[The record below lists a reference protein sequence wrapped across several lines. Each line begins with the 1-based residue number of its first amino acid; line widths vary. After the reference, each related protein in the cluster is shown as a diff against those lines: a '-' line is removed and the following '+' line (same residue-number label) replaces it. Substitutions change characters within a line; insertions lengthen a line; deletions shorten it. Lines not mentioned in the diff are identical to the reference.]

1 MKTEAGPSALPILPS
16 RTLTSK
22 VSRSPSSLAEVSS
35 TTASLTL
42 EPSLENTDT
51 VAFGGS
57 LAKLPVCQI
66 ATMSGVTMWP
76 TLRTGR
82 LVKSVALGRTP
93 SSTSCLLSSL
103 APRAFNTI
111 KACEYCRAVGTPIV
125 FWAGAVM
132 ALGAG
137 GAVSVW
143 AKARP
148 VVRAGAR
155 IRAARR
161 LHLCCAFIMTGP
173 SFPGRSQPRLV

>member
-1 MKTEAGPSALPILPS
+1 MKTEAGPSALPRLPS

-82 LVKSVALGRTP
+82 LVKSVALGSTP
-93 SSTSCLLSSL
+93 SSTSCLPSSL
-103 APRAFNTI
+103 APRAFSTI
-111 KACEYCRAVGTPIV
+111 RACEYCRAAGTPIV

-143 AKARP
+143 AKAAPIAR
-148 VVRAGAR
+148 VGAR
-155 IRAARR
+155 IRAARK

>member
-1 MKTEAGPSALPILPS
+1 MKTDAGPSDLPRLPS
-16 RTLTSK
+16 RTVTSK
-22 VSRSPSSLAEVSS
+22 VSRSPSSLAALS
-35 TTASLTL
+35 TSTASVTL

-82 LVKSVALGRTP
+82 LVKRVALGRTP
-93 SSTSCLLSSL
+93 SSTSFWPSSL

-111 KACEYCRAVGTPIV
+111 KACECCRAAGTPIV

-148 VVRAGAR
+148 GAK

-161 LHLCCAFIMTGP
+161 LHLCCAFIVTGP